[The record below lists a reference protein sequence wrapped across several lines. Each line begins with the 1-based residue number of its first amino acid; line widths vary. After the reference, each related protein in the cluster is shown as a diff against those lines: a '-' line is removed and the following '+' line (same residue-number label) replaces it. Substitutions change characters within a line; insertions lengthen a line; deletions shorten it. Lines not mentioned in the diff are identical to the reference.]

1 VGTKEEEILEAAMRV
16 FRTRQ
21 AARAFLEVP
30 SPKLGG
36 TPAALIEAGREDEVL
51 ALLDKLEKEAPA
63 EPSSMARI
71 FSGWL
76 GRFGKR

>member
-1 VGTKEEEILEAAMRV
+1 MRV

-30 SPKLGG
+30 SPKLGD
-36 TPAALIEAGREDEVL
+36 TPAALIEAGRENEVL
-51 ALLDKLEKEAPA
+51 AFLDELEREAPP
-63 EPSSMARI
+63 EPSSLAKV

-76 GRFGKR
+76 GRFGRR

>member
-1 VGTKEEEILEAAMRV
+1 VGAKEAQILEAAIRV

-21 AARAFLEVP
+21 AAKAFLEVP

-36 TPAALIEAGREDEVL
+36 SPAELIESGREDEVL
-51 ALLDKLEKEAPA
+51 ALLDQLEREAPA
-63 EPSSMARI
+63 EPSSMARL

-76 GRFGKR
+76 GRFGRR

>member
-1 VGTKEEEILEAAMRV
+1 MNIKETQILEAAMRV
-16 FRTRQ
+16 FRTQQ

-36 TPAALIEAGREDEVL
+36 TPKALIEAGRENEVL
-51 ALLDKLEKEAPA
+51 AFLDELEKQAPA
-63 EPSSMARI
+63 EPSSLARV

-76 GRFGKR
+76 GRWGKR